1 MPLLM
6 RVSAFFLSFI
16 LLVAANKECHVRHI
30 GAGTDAGP
38 AINDAFKQCARHGKV
53 TLDDFYTVDTLL
65 YTTDL
70 HDVEIE
76 LSGTSKW

>member
-1 MPLLM
+1 MSLVVHIAVLI
-6 RVSAFFLSFI
+6 LSFG
-16 LLVAANKECHVRHI
+16 LLVAADDECHVRHV

-38 AINDAFKQCARHGKV
+38 AINDAFKRCGRHGKV

-70 HDVEIE
+70 HHVEIE
-76 LSGTSKW
+76 LSGTSK